1 MPTHS
6 ILNRL
11 PHDPRSQ
18 RGFTLI
24 ELMISLVIGLLL
36 SAAIVKI
43 YVDTSQIYK
52 FQNAVS
58 EVQENGRFASAF
70 LRRATRLAGNFGCD
84 ASIKISGSTL
94 SDAEEKRLLFFNT
107 EPPGGAPPQP
117 AQPIGG
123 SEGGGVAGVNGEN
136 SDELILR
143 GSTGGGVR
151 LTANP
156 ANAAADLT
164 VEANSGID
172 DGNTF
177 GVISNCETTEIFKI
191 NDVGNSAASDTI
203 DFDGTLGVIY
213 TTEKGTRVQ
222 EVEVVHYCIGRATAW
237 TAANTLMALK
247 RLKNP
252 LAGENCPNDGEELV
266 EGIQNLQVL
275 YGVVTGPPFTIKY
288 INAPA
293 AGSTDLANVKTLRVE
308 LLVRSLANAV
318 TSTAVPPTLAGA
330 AIVLA
335 ANDRYLYKVMTN
347 TITLRNKGT

>member
-70 LRRATRLAGNFGCD
+70 LRRAARLAGNFGCEAGQD
-84 ASIKISGSTL
+84 VVST
-94 SDAEEKRLLFFNT
+94 AGI
-107 EPPGGAPPQP
+107 PPAHLGFVTGVT

-123 SEGGGVAGVNGEN
+123 SEGGGVASEN

-151 LTANP
+151 LEEP
-156 ANAAADLT
+156 ASAAANLI
-164 VEANSGID
+164 VESNSGLTKD
-172 DGNTF
+172 SF
-177 GVISNCETTEIFKI
+177 AVISDCTKTNIFKI
-191 NDVGNSAASDTI
+191 TGVAGRTI
-203 DFDGTLGVIY
+203 THEGLTQAY
-213 TTEKGTRVQ
+213 TTDNGARVQ
-222 EVEVVHYCIGRATAW
+222 EIEAVTYCIGRATAW
-237 TAANTLMALK
+237 TAANTLQALK
-247 RLKNP
+247 RLRNP
-252 LAGENCPNDGEELV
+252 RAEQTCPDDGDELV
-266 EGIQNLQVL
+266 EGIQNLQVR
-275 YGVVTGPPFTIKY
+275 YGVDTDTFPPGDNFANRYVT
-288 INAPA
+288 APA
-293 AGSTDLANVKTLRVE
+293 DMSRVKSLRIE
-308 LLVRSLANAV
+308 LLVRSLANNI
-318 TSTAVPPTLAGA
+318 TSGEVPYTLEGTETTPVAG
-330 AIVLA
+330 
-335 ANDRYLYKVMTN
+335 DRHLYKVMTN

>member
-84 ASIKISGSTL
+84 ATQDVVSTSGI
-94 SDAEEKRLLFFNT
+94 
-107 EPPGGAPPQP
+107 PPAHLGFVTGAK

-123 SEGGGVAGVNGEN
+123 GEGGGVAGVSGEN

-222 EVEVVHYCIGRATAW
+222 EVEVVHYCIGQAEAW
-237 TAANTLMALK
+237 TALNNLMALR
-247 RLKNP
+247 RLINP
-252 LAGENCPNDGEELV
+252 GAGQTCPNNGEELV
-266 EGIQNLQVL
+266 EGIQNLQVR
-275 YGVVTGPPFTIKY
+275 YGVDTDTPADDFANRYVT
-288 INAPA
+288 APA
-293 AGSTDLANVKTLRVE
+293 DMTNVKTLRIE

-318 TSTAVPPTLAGA
+318 TSTAVPPTLEGA
-330 AIVLA
+330 AIPLA

>member
-1 MPTHS
+1 MMPIPS

-84 ASIKISGSTL
+84 ASKDISGSTL
-94 SDAEEKRLLFFNT
+94 SDAEEKRLLFFNP

-123 SEGGGVAGVNGEN
+123 SEGGGVAGENGEN

-143 GSTGGGVR
+143 GSTGGGVP
-151 LTANP
+151 LEENP
-156 ANAAADLT
+156 ASAAANLIVETDSGLT
-164 VEANSGID
+164 KDSFA
-172 DGNTF
+172 
-177 GVISNCETTEIFKI
+177 VISDCNTTHIFKI
-191 NDVGNSAASDTI
+191 TGVAGRTI
-203 DFDGTLGVIY
+203 THAGIAQDY
-213 TTEKGTRVQ
+213 TTGKGARVQ
-222 EVEVVHYCIGRATAW
+222 EVEAITYCIGRAQAW
-237 TAANTLMALK
+237 TAVNNLMALK
-247 RLKNP
+247 RLINP
-252 LAGENCPNDGEELV
+252 GAGQTCPNNGEELV

-275 YGVVTGPPFTIKY
+275 YGVDTD
-288 INAPA
+288 APA
-293 AGSTDLANVKTLRVE
+293 DNFANRYVTAPADMSRVKSLRIE

-330 AIVLA
+330 AIPLA

>member
-84 ASIKISGSTL
+84 ASKDISGSTL
-94 SDAEEKRLLFFNT
+94 SDAEEKRLLFFNP

-222 EVEVVHYCIGRATAW
+222 EVEVVHYCIGQAEAW
-237 TAANTLMALK
+237 TALNNLMALR
-247 RLKNP
+247 RLINP
-252 LAGENCPNDGEELV
+252 GAGQTCPNNGEELV

-275 YGVVTGPPFTIKY
+275 YGVDTD
-288 INAPA
+288 APA
-293 AGSTDLANVKTLRVE
+293 YNFANRYVTAPADMSRVKSLRVE

-330 AIVLA
+330 AIPLA

>member
-70 LRRATRLAGNFGCD
+70 LRRAARLAGNFGCD
-84 ASIKISGSTL
+84 ASKPISGSTL
-94 SDAEEKRLLFFNT
+94 SDAEATRLQFYNGAS
-107 EPPGGAPPQP
+107 PPDQP

-123 SEGGGVAGVNGEN
+123 TDGGGVPGVRGEN

-151 LTANP
+151 LDANRTGEGTA
-156 ANAAADLT
+156 LT
-164 VEANSGID
+164 VETNSGLTD
-172 DGNTF
+172 DSF
-177 GVISNCETTEIFKI
+177 AVISDCSTTHIFEITR
-191 NDVGNSAASDTI
+191 VAGTTI
-203 DFDGTLGVIY
+203 DHSGVPDTY
-213 TTEKGTRVQ
+213 TTENGARVQ
-222 EVEVVHYCIGRATAW
+222 EVRAVTYCIGQAQAW
-237 TAANTLMALK
+237 TGGPNGNNLMALR
-247 RLKNP
+247 RLINP
-252 LAGENCPNDGEELV
+252 SAGQTCPNNGQELV
-266 EGIQNLQVL
+266 EGIQNLQVR
-275 YGVVTGPPFTIKY
+275 YGVDTD
-288 INAPA
+288 APA
-293 AGSTDLANVKTLRVE
+293 DNFANRYVTAPANMTNVKTLRIE
-308 LLVRSLANAV
+308 LLVRSLANGV
-318 TSTAVPPTLAGA
+318 TSTAVPPTLEGA
-330 AIVLA
+330 AIPLA

-347 TITLRNKGT
+347 TFSLRNKGT

>member
-70 LRRATRLAGNFGCD
+70 LRRAARLAGNFGCD
-84 ASIKISGSTL
+84 ASKDISGSTL
-94 SDAEEKRLLFFNT
+94 SDAEATRLQFFN
-107 EPPGGAPPQP
+107 GAPPQP

-123 SEGGGVAGVNGEN
+123 SEGGGIN

-151 LTANP
+151 LEDNP
-156 ANAAADLT
+156 ASAAANLIVETDSGLT
-164 VEANSGID
+164 D
-172 DGNTF
+172 DSF
-177 GVISNCETTEIFKI
+177 AVISDCNTTHIFEITGVA
-191 NDVGNSAASDTI
+191 DRTI
-203 DFDGTLGVIY
+203 THTGTTQTY
-213 TTEKGTRVQ
+213 TTGKGARVQ
-222 EVEVVHYCIGRATAW
+222 EVQAVTYCIGQAQAW
-237 TAANTLMALK
+237 TAVNNLMALK
-247 RLKNP
+247 RLINP
-252 LAGENCPNDGEELV
+252 GAGQTCPNNGEELV
-266 EGIQNLQVL
+266 EGIQNLQVR
-275 YGVVTGPPFTIKY
+275 YGVVTAGSPPSIKY
-288 INAPA
+288 VTAPA
-293 AGSTDLANVKTLRVE
+293 AGSTDLVNVKTLRVE

-318 TSTAVPPTLAGA
+318 TSTAVPPTLEGA
-330 AIVLA
+330 AIPLA